1 MRGESVG
8 TVWGPFCSPKWGY
21 FLYATIVFIIIFF
34 LWKGKILTIFVWYML
49 IFFYSKYLLV
59 ISDLSKLGIGFYHF
73 EKYENLGGG
82 YPQSKKWRIFLV
94 KCSSCTSNEQW
105 FLMTTTNCNDINI
118 SMEKMC
124 SNFQKVFLN
133 EKTVFFYPSW
143 LSEYLGITNLKYS
156 RGVLKTNGKSITD
169 DKNNVFKS
177 FSRHYL

>member
-1 MRGESVG
+1 M
-8 TVWGPFCSPKWGY
+8 
-21 FLYATIVFIIIFF
+21 
-34 LWKGKILTIFVWYML
+34 LTSFS
-49 IFFYSKYLLV
+49 SKYLLF
-59 ISDLSKLGIGFYHF
+59 ISVQDLPKLGLGLPHF
-73 EKYENLGGG
+73 KIYEIFGGG
-82 YPQSKKWRIFLV
+82 TPQSKKWEIFLV
-94 KCSSCTSNEQW
+94 KLSNYAPNEQS
-105 FLMTTTNCNDINI
+105 FLITTTNCNDINI